1 MIYIYKADLIRV
13 VDGDTVDLVIDLGFD
28 TFRHERFRLYGVDAP
43 EMNTEAGKEA
53 KAWLIGV
60 LGPYGAIY
68 VQTVQLETKA
78 KRDKY
83 GRFLAVLYDELPKS
97 LREIVNGQKILV
109 DPLRFAPGEVA
120 SASINA
126 KMVVEGHAKERY
138 W

>member
-13 VDGDTVDLVIDLGFD
+13 VDGDTVELMIDQGFGNF
-28 TFRHERFRLYGVDAP
+28 TKQTMRLYGIDAP
-43 EMNTEAGKEA
+43 EIRTAAGKEA

-68 VQTVQLETKA
+68 VQTIQLSTKA

-83 GRFLAVLYDELPKS
+83 GRFLAVLYDELPA
-97 LREIVNGQKILV
+97 LIPIAREPIH
-109 DPLRFAPGEVA
+109 P
-120 SASINA
+120 ASINA